1 MDMKVKEVA
10 ELVGASIRTLHH
22 YDQIGLLTPKEI
34 TDSGYRL
41 YSEENLETLQQIL
54 FFKELGFSLKEI
66 KKIINSPSFNRQEA
80 LILQRKML
88 IEKRNKVDQMI
99 ETIDKTIKHLAGEI
113 QMTNE
118 ERFEGINLGFNQFEE
133 EARRRWGNQ
142 SIDEINTKL
151 KEKSRDEQNDLSDRW
166 DTIFNK
172 LVSLRNQSP
181 ESQKVQS
188 TIKEWYDFLN
198 KNFSKY
204 SLDAFY
210 GLGQLYINDERFTK
224 NIDQYGEGL
233 AKLMSDAMGVF
244 TYNQKRGGSNENNN

>member
-10 ELVGASIRTLHH
+10 ELVGVSIRTLHH

-54 FFKELGFSLKEI
+54 FFKELGFTLKEI

-80 LILQRKML
+80 LILQRNML
-88 IEKRNKVDQMI
+88 IEKRKKVDKMI

-113 QMTNE
+113 QITNE
-118 ERFEGINLGFNQFEE
+118 ERFEGFNVEFNQFEE
-133 EARRRWGNQ
+133 EARLRWGNH
-142 SIDEINTKL
+142 SIDEINEKL
-151 KEKSRDEQNDLSDRW
+151 KKISKDEQNDLSDRW

-172 LVSLRNQSP
+172 LACLRHQSP
-181 ESQKVQS
+181 ESQKVQA

-224 NIDQYGEGL
+224 NIDQYGKGL
-233 AKLMSDAMGVF
+233 AKFMSEAMEVF
-244 TYNQKRGGSNENNN
+244 TSNQIRGGNNENNN

>member
-10 ELVGASIRTLHH
+10 ELVGVSIRTLHH

-54 FFKELGFSLKEI
+54 FFKELEFTLKEI

-88 IEKRNKVDQMI
+88 IEKRNKVDKMI
-99 ETIDKTIKHLAGEI
+99 ETIDKTIKHMAGEI

-118 ERFEGINLGFNQFEE
+118 ERFEGINVEFNQFEE
-133 EARRRWGNQ
+133 EARLRWGNQ
-142 SIDEINTKL
+142 SIDEINAKL
-151 KEKSRDEQNDLSDRW
+151 KKMSKDEQNDLSDRW
-166 DTIFNK
+166 DKIFNK
-172 LVSLRNQSP
+172 LACLRDQSP
-181 ESQKVQS
+181 ESLEVQA

-204 SLDAFY
+204 SFDAFY

-224 NIDQYGEGL
+224 NIDQYGKGL
-233 AKLMSDAMGVF
+233 AKFMSKAIEVF
-244 TYNQKRGGSNENNN
+244 TGNQIRGGSNENNN

>member
-10 ELVGASIRTLHH
+10 ELVGVSIRTLHH

-54 FFKELGFSLKEI
+54 FFKELGFNLKEI
-66 KKIINSPSFNRQEA
+66 KKIINSSLFNRQEA

-88 IEKRNKVDQMI
+88 IEKRKKVDKMI
-99 ETIDKTIKHLAGEI
+99 ETIDKTIKHMAGEI

-118 ERFEGINLGFNQFEE
+118 ERFEGINVGFNQFEE

-142 SIDEINTKL
+142 SIDEINAKL
-151 KEKSRDEQNDLSDRW
+151 KGMSKDEQNDLSDRW
-166 DTIFNK
+166 DMIFNK
-172 LVSLRNQSP
+172 LACLRDQSP
-181 ESQKVQS
+181 ESKEVQA
-188 TIKEWYDFLN
+188 TIKQWYDFLN
-198 KNFSKY
+198 ENFSKY

-233 AKLMSDAMGVF
+233 AKLMSEAMEVF
-244 TYNQKRGGSNENNN
+244 TNNQIRGGSNENNN

>member
-10 ELVGASIRTLHH
+10 ELVGVSIRTLHH

-54 FFKELGFSLKEI
+54 FFKELGFTLKEI

-88 IEKRNKVDQMI
+88 IEKRKKVDKMI
-99 ETIDKTIKHLAGEI
+99 ETIDKTIKHMAGEI

-118 ERFEGINLGFNQFEE
+118 ERFEGINVGFNQFEE

-142 SIDEINTKL
+142 SIDEINAKL
-151 KEKSRDEQNDLSDRW
+151 KGMSKDEQNDLSDRW
-166 DTIFNK
+166 DMIFNK
-172 LVSLRNQSP
+172 LACLCDQSP
-181 ESQKVQS
+181 ESQEVQA
-188 TIKEWYDFLN
+188 TIKQWYDFLN
-198 KNFSKY
+198 ENFSKY

-233 AKLMSDAMGVF
+233 AKLMSEAMEVF
-244 TYNQKRGGSNENNN
+244 TNNQIRGGSNENNN

>member
-1 MDMKVKEVA
+1 MDMKIKEVA
-10 ELVGASIRTLHH
+10 ELVGVSIRTLHH

-54 FFKELGFSLKEI
+54 FFKELGFNLKEI
-66 KKIINSPSFNRQEA
+66 KKIINSSLFNRQEA

-88 IEKRNKVDQMI
+88 IEKRKKVDKMI
-99 ETIDKTIKHLAGEI
+99 ETIDKTIKHMAGEI

-118 ERFEGINLGFNQFEE
+118 ERFEGINVGFNQFEE

-142 SIDEINTKL
+142 SIDEINAKL
-151 KEKSRDEQNDLSDRW
+151 KGMSKGEQNDLSDRW
-166 DTIFNK
+166 DMIFNK
-172 LVSLRNQSP
+172 LACLRDQSP
-181 ESQKVQS
+181 ESKEVQA
-188 TIKEWYDFLN
+188 TIKQWYDFLN
-198 KNFSKY
+198 ENFSKY

-233 AKLMSDAMGVF
+233 AKLMSEAMEVF
-244 TYNQKRGGSNENNN
+244 TNNQIRGGSNENNN

>member
-10 ELVGASIRTLHH
+10 ELVGVSIRTLHH

-54 FFKELGFSLKEI
+54 FFKELGFTLKEI
-66 KKIINSPSFNRQEA
+66 KKIINSPLFNRQEA

-88 IEKRNKVDQMI
+88 IEKRKKVDKMI
-99 ETIDKTIKHLAGEI
+99 ETIDKTIKHMAGEI

-118 ERFEGINLGFNQFEE
+118 ERFEGINVGFNQFEE

-142 SIDEINTKL
+142 SIDEINAKL
-151 KEKSRDEQNDLSDRW
+151 KGMSKDEQNDLSDRW
-166 DTIFNK
+166 DMIFNK
-172 LVSLRNQSP
+172 LACLRVQSP
-181 ESQKVQS
+181 ESQEVQA
-188 TIKEWYDFLN
+188 TIKQWYDFLN
-198 KNFSKY
+198 ENFSKY

-233 AKLMSDAMGVF
+233 AKLMSEAMEVF
-244 TYNQKRGGSNENNN
+244 TNNQIRGGSNENNN